1 MIKRLGMIVGF
12 WLVAVL
18 PAMAQVDPVST
29 ARRAAQ
35 QLDRAGIAL
44 QDAEGARD
52 RVAALTQ
59 TVQAYEEG
67 LIALREGLRR
77 AAIREQVLV
86 RELDLKRERIMQM
99 VGVLGSIQGSPETF
113 LLLHPSGPL
122 GTVRSGM
129 MLGDV
134 TPALQAE
141 ANQIAAT
148 LSEVTVL
155 RQLQEDAKDTLLTG
169 LTGAQAA
176 RTALSQAISD
186 RTDLPERYAA
196 DPGKLL
202 ELLES
207 TDTLEGFASG
217 LSGLTDQD
225 VLPPASRFEDLQGQ
239 LPWPVQGTL
248 LRAMNEADAAGVARP
263 GWLIATGP
271 QALVTTPTAAT
282 VRYAGPLLDFGQV
295 MIIEPAGDTL
305 VVLGGLDQIF
315 AEAGEVLSAGAP
327 LGLMG
332 GQANQT
338 NVFLSAAAQGTGAER
353 PETLY
358 MEIRRNNTPVDPA
371 VWFRTKKE

>member
-1 MIKRLGMIVGF
+1 MIKRLGMILGC

-18 PAMAQVDPVST
+18 PVMAQVDPVST

-141 ANQIAAT
+141 ASQIAAT

-196 DPGKLL
+196 DPEKLL

-225 VLPPASRFEDLQGQ
+225 VLPPASRFEDLKGQ

-332 GQANQT
+332 GQADQT
-338 NVFLSAAAQGTGAER
+338 NAFLSAAAQGTGAER

-358 MEIRRNNTPVDPA
+358 MEIR
-371 VWFRTKKE
+371 